1 MKTKIWF
8 LLNGVEDFV
17 VVDGQLTKEW
27 ALKGEIPSGAEFL
40 DSESFPDVVDPQFG
54 L

>member
-17 VVDGQLTKEW
+17 VVDGQLSSGAVKS
-27 ALKGEIPSGAEFL
+27 EIPAGAELL
-40 DSESFPDVVDPQFG
+40 DSESFPDVADAQFG

>member
-8 LLNGVEDFV
+8 SLNGAEDFV
-17 VVDGQLTKEW
+17 IVDGQLSGVEAKN
-27 ALKGEIPSGAEFL
+27 EIPEGAEFL
-40 DSESFPDVVDPQFG
+40 DSESFPDVADAQFG